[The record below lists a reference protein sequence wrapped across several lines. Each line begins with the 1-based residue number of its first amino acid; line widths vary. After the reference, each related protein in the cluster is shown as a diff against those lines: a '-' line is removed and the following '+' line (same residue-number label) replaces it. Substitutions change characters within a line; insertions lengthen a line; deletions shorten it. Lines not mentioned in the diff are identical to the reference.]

1 MATRCWEPLLL
12 YAMQE
17 SEERDIYSLDG
28 SGMVLMMS
36 SFLSRGNDVV
46 LCINEKFQY
55 CYMSNIIICY
65 VST

>member
-1 MATRCWEPLLL
+1 MLGTTANAERK
-12 YAMQE
+12 
-17 SEERDIYSLDG
+17 EERNIYSLDG

-55 CYMSNIIICY
+55 CYMSNIILY